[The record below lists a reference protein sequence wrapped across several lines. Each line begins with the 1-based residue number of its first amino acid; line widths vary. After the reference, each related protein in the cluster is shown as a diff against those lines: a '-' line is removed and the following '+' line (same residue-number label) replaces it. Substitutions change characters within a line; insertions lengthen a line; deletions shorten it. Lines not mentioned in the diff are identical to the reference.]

1 MTNRLTLSFSL
12 ATYALLALALSA
24 GLLIGA
30 WIFQY
35 GFGYAPCQMC
45 FWQRHAHKAVIGIA
59 VLVAVLQ
66 AVQGRSYRLGA
77 VLIILAFLV
86 SAGLALWHVGVE
98 LKWIEALPSCSSA
111 GVDLDSL
118 SGVDLLGSLDK
129 KIRPPACSEV
139 AWSFLGVSMAGWNA
153 VASLGGATLGVLAL
167 VKDATIGGLASAP
180 KEA

>member
-66 AVQGRSYRLGA
+66 AVQGRSYRLG
-77 VLIILAFLV
+77 
-86 SAGLALWHVGVE
+86 
-98 LKWIEALPSCSSA
+98 
-111 GVDLDSL
+111 DSL
-118 SGVDLLGSLDK
+118 DNSRLSGQ
-129 KIRPPACSEV
+129 RR
-139 AWSFLGVSMAGWNA
+139 
-153 VASLGGATLGVLAL
+153 
-167 VKDATIGGLASAP
+167 ASAL
-180 KEA
+180 ACRG

>member
-1 MTNRLTLSFSL
+1 MTHRLTLS
-12 ATYALLALALSA
+12 TYALLALVLSA

-35 GFGYAPCQMC
+35 GLGYAPCQMC

-59 VLVAVLQ
+59 ALVALLQ
-66 AVQGRSYRLGA
+66 ALQGRSYRLGA

-98 LKWIEALPSCSSA
+98 LKWIEALPSCSA
-111 GVDLDSL
+111 ADVDLDAL
-118 SGVDLLGSLDK
+118 SGADLLGSLDK

-139 AWSFLGVSMAGWNA
+139 AWSFLGLSMAGWNA
-153 VASLGGATLGVLAL
+153 VASLSGAILGVLAL
-167 VKDATIGGLASAP
+167 RRDATIGGLASVS